1 MPDDATEAAQALRAA
16 SRDGGLKH
24 LAGPGSQVRQ
34 ALAAHFIR
42 PIPHVVEIGGYLNP
56 ISDHLV
62 HDVSTIRVVDPKIA
76 SAAWISAQGCEVRH
90 IRAKYQA
97 VDFSDLPSPY
107 ALVILGYSMKPYGQ
121 RAAIDPALL
130 ALADGAQRL
139 VVEWAD
145 ALERAAS
152 QAPVLTD
159 RPGFATVC
167 RISWRIEDGVIDRT
181 PYADRTLVVRDRA
194 AGV

>member
-1 MPDDATEAAQALRAA
+1 MPDDAIEAGTAP
-16 SRDGGLKH
+16 GEGLAH
-24 LAGPGSQVRQ
+24 LAGPGAQVRQ
-34 ALAAHFIR
+34 ALAAHFVR

-56 ISDHLV
+56 ISDHLF
-62 HDVSTIRVVDPKIA
+62 HDVSSIRVIDPKIGPA
-76 SAAWISAQGCEVRH
+76 TWISAGGCEVRH

-121 RAAIDPALL
+121 RAAVDPSLL
-130 ALADGAQRL
+130 SLVDGARRL

-152 QAPVLTD
+152 QVPVLID

-167 RISWRIEDGVIDRT
+167 RIAWRIEDGVIDRT
-181 PYADRTLVVRDRA
+181 AYADRTLVVRDRT